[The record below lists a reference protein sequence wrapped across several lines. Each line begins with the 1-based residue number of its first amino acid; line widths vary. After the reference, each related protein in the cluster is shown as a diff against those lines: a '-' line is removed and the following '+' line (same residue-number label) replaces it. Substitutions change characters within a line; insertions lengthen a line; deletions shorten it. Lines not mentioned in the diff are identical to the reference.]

1 MPNSRFACR
10 PLCFTGFWVF
20 GFSLPSLPQ
29 SSISLFD
36 LVLISLLWLGSVLFV
51 FLGCVF
57 VDLVFTLDYLPACS
71 LVISAA
77 LFSWFSFSLM
87 FFWLSPLVLVVACLV
102 VVGCFPGFYLG
113 CCLGCCCLGSVGC
126 WFCFRLFLLPWF
138 SGFCLG
144 GVFFV
149 AFWCLLFWL
158 LLLVLVVAC
167 LVVAGCF
174 PGFCLG
180 CCLGCCCLGSVGC
193 WFCFRLFLLP
203 WFSGFC
209 LGGVFFVSLCCLF
222 FWLASWL
229 VFSWFLCVWCLGFF
243 LSLCSRPCALFFAL
257 VSLLFFL
264 SPCYRDRQLS
274 RTKCFR
280 GQLLPVSNVNIH
292 QC

>member
-51 FLGCVF
+51 FLGCVL

-77 LFSWFSFSLM
+77 LFCWFSFSLM

-102 VVGCFPGFYLG
+102 VAGCFPGFYLG

-126 WFCFRLFLLPWF
+126 WFCFRWFLLSWF
-138 SGFCLG
+138 SGFCFG

-167 LVVAGCF
+167 LVVAGCY

-180 CCLGCCCLGSVGC
+180 V
-193 WFCFRLFLLP
+193 
-203 WFSGFC
+203 
-209 LGGVFFVSLCCLF
+209 VFFVSLCCLF

-229 VFSWFLCVWCLGFF
+229 VFSWFLFVWCLDLF
-243 LSLCSRPCALFFAL
+243 LSLCSRPCALFFRSGFSPFFS
-257 VSLLFFL
+257 VSLLQGQPAVKDKVFQGTAF
-264 SPCYRDRQLS
+264 
-274 RTKCFR
+274 TCF
-280 GQLLPVSNVNIH
+280 
-292 QC
+292 QCLHSSM